1 MFDEIVP
8 DEMAAWL
15 ADGAGVIDVRE
26 PWEYESGHVPGAVN
40 IPMGE
45 IVARK
50 DELTDPVVL
59 VCRTG
64 ARSGRV
70 AAYLMNNGH
79 AQVANLVGGT
89 ERWIAEG
96 KAVE

>member
-1 MFDEIVP
+1 MFDEITP
-8 DEMAAWL
+8 DEMAAWV

-26 PWEYESGHVPGAVN
+26 PWEYQGGHVPGAVN

-45 IVARK
+45 VVARTA
-50 DELTDPVVL
+50 EMSDPVVL
-59 VCRTG
+59 VCKSG

-70 AAYLMNNGH
+70 AQYLIDNGH
-79 AQVANLVGGT
+79 ARVANLVGGT

-96 KAVE
+96 NEVE